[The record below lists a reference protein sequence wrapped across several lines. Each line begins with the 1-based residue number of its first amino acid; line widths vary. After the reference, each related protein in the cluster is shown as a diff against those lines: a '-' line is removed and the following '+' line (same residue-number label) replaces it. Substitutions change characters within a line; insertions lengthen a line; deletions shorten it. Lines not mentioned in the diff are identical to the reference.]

1 MENKLTAVEF
11 LINQYFL
18 NDIGSLSDLD
28 LKQSVEQAKEMEK
41 GQIER
46 AYAKGFLTE
55 GDLIIC
61 CEQYIEETYGK

>member
-1 MENKLTAVEF
+1 MEKLTAVEW
-11 LINQYFL
+11 LEENLTLDHQNYYKE
-18 NDIGSLSDLD
+18 DI
-28 LKQSVEQAKEMEK
+28 KKAKEMER

-61 CEQYIEETYGK
+61 CEQYMEETYGK

>member
-1 MENKLTAVEF
+1 MSKLTAVEW
-11 LINQYFL
+11 LIQEFQVLGIYSPI
-18 NDIGSLSDLD
+18 IG
-28 LKQSVEQAKEMEK
+28 LKCEKAKEMEK
-41 GQIER
+41 GQLER